1 MTPRVLCF
9 SGSAKRSSLN
19 QRLAAAAARQISAAG
34 GEATLLNL
42 GDHEMPIFNED
53 LEAESGD
60 PPGALSF
67 RTALEQ
73 HDVWLIACPEYNGS
87 ITPLLKNAI
96 DWASRQ
102 REGKPMLSAF
112 RGKLC
117 ALVAASPGSL
127 GGLRGLVHVRAILE
141 GVGVFVIP
149 QQLAVSAAHKVFDDE
164 GAWLDETAE
173 QRLRGVVEP
182 LLATAGKLFGG

>member
-1 MTPRVLCF
+1 MTLRVLCF
-9 SGSAKRSSLN
+9 SGSAKQTSLN
-19 QRLAAAAARQISAAG
+19 QRLVAAAAQMITASGAQ
-34 GEATLLNL
+34 ATLLNL
-42 GDHEMPIFNED
+42 RDHEMPLFNED
-53 LEAESGD
+53 LEAEQGD
-60 PPGALSF
+60 APGALSF
-67 RTALEQ
+67 RTALED
-73 HDVWLIACPEYNGS
+73 HDVWLIASPEYNGS

-117 ALVAASPGSL
+117 ALLAASPGGL

-149 QQLAVSAAHKVFDDE
+149 QQLALPAAHTVLDAEGNWLDE
-164 GAWLDETAE
+164 GAETRVRNVVDALLD
-173 QRLRGVVEP
+173 
-182 LLATAGKLFGG
+182 TAGKLTAK